1 MIAERLWHD
10 LKYAVRGYIRT
21 PTFTV
26 AVLATLALGIG
37 ASTAIFSMVDGILLK
52 PLPLNDPNRLVFA
65 TEVNARGGTISLSW
79 LNYLDWRERAR
90 SFDVLAASR
99 EDPQTLT
106 GVERAQRLRAR
117 RVTSNFFAVLGVAP
131 AIGRG
136 FTEADDRPNA
146 EPAVVVSDEFW
157 RTQLGADA
165 AAVGRSLTL
174 NARLHTIVGV
184 LPRGFE
190 YLRPYDVFVSVGEYA
205 GSEMLLRRGNHNG
218 FSAVGR
224 LKAGVS
230 VEGADSELRGISLAL
245 EREHPDTNTGIRAH
259 AELLSE
265 RLVSGIKLTLLALLG
280 AVGCLLVIACV
291 NVANL
296 LIARGAARRH
306 ELAVRAALGGGRGRL
321 MSQLLVESTLVS
333 ATGGA
338 LGILLAYWLLRIL
351 VGAAPDGTP
360 RVEGVGL
367 DGAALVFALA
377 ASAICG
383 LVFGA
388 FPAYQASSVDS
399 QQTLVRGRA
408 NAFSAGSHRLRRGLM
423 MAETALALILLVG
436 AGLMIRTL
444 QRATSVDTGFK
455 PDHLVTAQFIL
466 NGEEWT
472 DARQHG
478 FRDTLLD
485 RLRALPG
492 VTRAALTFALPI
504 DGSQW
509 NSVFIVSGKPVPER
523 AQLPS
528 AAFTPVSTDHFEA
541 VGMRLLRGRYFER
554 RDGESS
560 PRVAVVNESF
570 ASRMWPGEDPIGR
583 TLKQGWP
590 EDKGDWREVV
600 GVVADV
606 KFNGITSETPLQA
619 YLPLDQVSMRYLA
632 IVARTSSDAEAL
644 MPSLES
650 VVHNLDR
657 DLPLYAKRTMDQI
670 LESSLAR
677 ERISTIVFMMF
688 AVVAVAL
695 AAIGLYGVVSHSVTE
710 RTHEI
715 GVRMALGA
723 DPRHVLALVV
733 GQGLVTAAAGVAIG
747 LAGALALSHT
757 IEGLLFGVRSTDP
770 ATFAGVAALLLG
782 IAVTACAIPAWRATR
797 VDPTRALRAE

>member
-136 FTEADDRPNA
+136 LTEADDRPNA

-528 AAFTPVSTDHFEA
+528 AAFTPVSTDYFEA

-650 VVHNLDR
+650 VVHDLDR

-677 ERISTIVFMMF
+677 ERMSTIVFMMF

>member
-1 MIAERLWHD
+1 MAFEQLWQD
-10 LKYAVRGYIRT
+10 TRYAVRSYART
-21 PTFTV
+21 PVFTS
-26 AVLATLALGIG
+26 AVLMTLALGIG
-37 ASTAIFSMVDGILLK
+37 ASTAIFSMVNSILLK

-65 TEVNARGGTISLSW
+65 TEVNARGGTMSLSW

-99 EDPQTLT
+99 DESQTLT

-117 RVTSNFFAVLGVAP
+117 RVTSNFFTVLGVPA

-136 FTEADDRPNA
+136 LTEADDRPNA

-157 RTQLGADA
+157 RTQLGADP
-165 AAVGRSLTL
+165 AAVGRSLNL

-190 YLRPYDVFVSVGEYA
+190 YLRPYDVFVSVGQYA

-224 LKAGVS
+224 LKPGVS
-230 VEGADSELRGISLAL
+230 VEGADAELRGISLAL
-245 EREHPDTNTGIRAH
+245 EREHPDTNTGVRAH

-509 NSVFIVSGKPVPER
+509 NSIFIVSGKPVPER

-528 AAFTPVSTDHFEA
+528 AAFTPVSTEYFET

-554 RDGESS
+554 RDRESS
-560 PRVAVVNESF
+560 SPVAVVNESF

-590 EDKGDWREVV
+590 EDKGDWREVI

-606 KFNGITSETPLQA
+606 KFNGITSETPLQV

-632 IVARTSSDAEAL
+632 IVARTASDAEAL
-644 MPSLES
+644 MPSIES
-650 VVHNLDR
+650 VVHDLDT
-657 DLPLYAKRTMDQI
+657 DLPLYGKRTMDQM

-677 ERISTIVFMMF
+677 ERMSTIVFMLF
-688 AVVAVAL
+688 AAVAVAL

-733 GQGLVTAAAGVAIG
+733 GQGLMTAVAGIVIG
-747 LAGALALSHT
+747 LVGALALSRT

-770 ATFAGVAALLLG
+770 VTFAGVAALLLG
-782 IAVTACAIPAWRATR
+782 IALTACAVPGWRATR

>member
-1 MIAERLWHD
+1 MFFERLTQD
-10 LKYAVRGYIRT
+10 LKYAVRGYLRT
-21 PTFTV
+21 PTFTI
-26 AVLATLALGIG
+26 AVLTTLALGIG
-37 ASTAIFSMVDGILLK
+37 ASAAIFSMVDGILLK

-65 TEVNARGGTISLSW
+65 TEVNARGGTMSLSW

-90 SFDVLAASR
+90 SFEVLAASR
-99 EDPQTLT
+99 DEPQTLT
-106 GVERAQRLRAR
+106 SVERAQRLRAR
-117 RVTSNFFAVLGVAP
+117 RVTSNFFTVLGVTP

-136 FTEADDRPNA
+136 FTDADDRPNA
-146 EPAVVVSDEFW
+146 EPTVVVSDEFW
-157 RTQLGADA
+157 RTWLGGDPA
-165 AAVGRSLTL
+165 AIGRTLTL
-174 NARLHTIVGV
+174 NARLHTIIGV
-184 LPRGFE
+184 LPRRFE
-190 YLRPYDVFVSVGEYA
+190 YLRPYDVFVSVGQIA
-205 GSEMLLRRGNHNG
+205 GSDMLLRRGNHNG

-224 LKAGVS
+224 LKVGVS
-230 VEGADSELRGISLAL
+230 LERADSELRGISLTL
-245 EREHPDTNTGIRAH
+245 EREHPDTNTGVRAH

-360 RVEGVGL
+360 RVAGVGI
-367 DGAALVFALA
+367 DSAALAFALA
-377 ASAICG
+377 ASAVCG

-388 FPAYQASSVDS
+388 FPAYHAASVDS
-399 QQTLVRGRA
+399 QQALVRGRA
-408 NAFSAGSHRLRRGLM
+408 AAFNAGSHRLRRGLM
-423 MAETALALILLVG
+423 IAETALALILLAG

-444 QRATSVDTGFK
+444 QRATAVDTGFK

-466 NGEEWT
+466 NGEQWT
-472 DARQHG
+472 NARQLG
-478 FRDTLLD
+478 FRDELLG
-485 RLRALPG
+485 RLRAVPG

-509 NSVFIVSGKPVPER
+509 NSIFIVSGKPVPER

-528 AAFTPVSTDHFEA
+528 AAFTPVSTEYFET

-554 RDGESS
+554 RDGDSS

-570 ASRMWPGEDPIGR
+570 ANRMWPGEDPLGR

-590 EDKGDWREVV
+590 EDKGDWREVI

-606 KFNGITSETPLQA
+606 KFNGITSETPLQV
-619 YLPLDQVSMRYLA
+619 YLPLDQVSMTYLA
-632 IVARTSSDAEAL
+632 IVARTSADADAL
-644 MPSLES
+644 MPSIES
-650 VVHNLDR
+650 IVHDLDR
-657 DLPLYAKRTMDQI
+657 DLPLYGKRTMDQI
-670 LESSLAR
+670 LEGSLAR
-677 ERISTIVFMMF
+677 ERMSTIVFMMF
-688 AVVAVAL
+688 AAVAVAL

-715 GVRMALGA
+715 GIRMALGA
-723 DPRHVLALVV
+723 DPRHVLTLVV
-733 GQGLVTAAAGVAIG
+733 GQGVITAAAGIVIG
-747 LAGALALSHT
+747 LAGALALSRT
-757 IEGLLFGVRSTDP
+757 IEGLLFGVQSTDP
-770 ATFAGVAALLLG
+770 TTFAGVVALLL
-782 IAVTACAIPAWRATR
+782 AVAFTACAIPAWRATR